1 MSYTMTIDEP
11 EKAAWFERERATMSD
26 AELGALFVVFL
37 KQHLE
42 ARKRAMP
49 AGRGASYENV
59 RPASIV
65 ESLAGVAKGFKIEDD
80 HGILA
85 RAALEKYERISQ

>member
-11 EKAAWFERERATMSD
+11 KAAAWFEEQRATMSD

-49 AGRGASYENV
+49 AGQGISPRVQALRGVIKLPRDFDEHEFKDS
-59 RPASIV
+59 R
-65 ESLAGVAKGFKIEDD
+65 LA
-80 HGILA
+80 
-85 RAALEKYERISQ
+85 EKFGA